1 MEQVRKSM
9 ERQRNREQMKEYGRN
24 SQEKNKVLYIKGRYK
39 HSKKETIGWEKA
51 FPKHKYKNGL
61 ISDFSDSTV
70 DKNPPADAGDTGSR
84 LGLGRFHT

>member
-1 MEQVRKSM
+1 MRK
-9 ERQRNREQMKEYGRN
+9 R
-24 SQEKNKVLYIKGRYK
+24 EKNKVLYIKGRYK

>member
-1 MEQVRKSM
+1 MVAYLPPIQYPVSIRP
-9 ERQRNREQMKEYGRN
+9 
-24 SQEKNKVLYIKGRYK
+24 QESCVEKRKNKVLYIKGHYK